1 MNSHTCNS
9 EGTVMIV
16 DDVPANLALLFDTLE
31 EAGYRVLVA
40 TDGSQALEQLQRVT
54 PDLLLLD
61 ILMPGMDG
69 LETCRQLKADPAL
82 KSIPVIFMTA
92 LSELNYLLSGFR
104 EGALDYIVKPIRNQ
118 EVLARVAAH
127 ISQARK
133 IKRSEQVLVQSGLTA
148 VAINANGEITWFS
161 PSAEIL
167 LKALEKKDFE
177 ANSPPFLPA
186 PLGQWAKTQ
195 IDSDC
200 SAQPRKLVYKFR
212 NIQVMAQIAPYQSEG
227 EYFILLSTKSSEWNL
242 NFIHDNFGL
251 SLREAEVL
259 MWVARS
265 KTNREIGQIL
275 GISHRTVNKH
285 LEHIFEKLGV
295 ATRASAVAVIMDQ
308 IQHNH
313 CYLDQN

>member
-1 MNSHTCNS
+1 MSIHVCNC

-40 TDGSQALEQLQRVT
+40 TDGLQALEQLQRVT

-69 LETCRQLKADPAL
+69 LETCRQLKADPAME
-82 KSIPVIFMTA
+82 SIPVIFMTA
-92 LSELNYLLSGFR
+92 LNELDYLLTGFR

-127 ISQARK
+127 ILQSRK
-133 IKRSEQVLVQSGLTA
+133 IKRSEQALIQSGLTA
-148 VAINANGEITWFS
+148 VTINIDGKITWSS
-161 PSAEIL
+161 PSAEVL
-167 LKALEKKDFE
+167 FKELTKKGSE
-177 ANSPPFLPA
+177 ANSPQILPA
-186 PLGQWAKTQ
+186 LRQWAKKQ
-195 IDSDC
+195 IDSNC
-200 SAQPRKLVYKFR
+200 NTLPCKFVYKVQDIR
-212 NIQVMAQIAPYQSEG
+212 ITAQITPYQSEG
-227 EYFILLSTKSSEWNL
+227 EYFILLSTKSPKWNL

-251 SLREAEVL
+251 SFREAEVL

-295 ATRASAVAVIMDQ
+295 ATRASAVAVVLEQMQ
-308 IQHNH
+308 ENPSFQ
-313 CYLDQN
+313 